1 MTDSMRP
8 DDPMRRSGARW
19 CDEHGRWECS
29 RNTKSGQPCHESA
42 IAGRDVG
49 RMHAGESSSKA
60 RARGEANLLAWSV
73 MGDDVPHL
81 ASSDVMLR
89 LLHMSWVRVH
99 LYAERLR
106 VLVEDSVENEGLVGA
121 TFAAGRNGER
131 VESGEQ
137 VRALAKLEA
146 DERDRCA
153 RFAKLCHDMR
163 IDERHIELQ
172 QAQAQLV
179 VQAFL
184 GAVAAL
190 GLVPADR
197 DLALRTFLQGLGR
210 GPETTVVAGEVSA

>member
-1 MTDSMRP
+1 M
-8 DDPMRRSGARW
+8 
-19 CDEHGRWECS
+19 H
-29 RNTKSGQPCHESA
+29 
-42 IAGRDVG
+42 VG
-49 RMHAGESSSKA
+49 ENAETAKA
-60 RARGEANLLAWSV
+60 KGEAAILSLAWSV

-81 ASSDVMLR
+81 ASADVMLR

-106 VLVEDSVENEGLVGA
+106 VLVEDSAENEGLVGR
-121 TFAAGRNGER
+121 TFAAGREGQR
-131 VESGEQ
+131 VETGEQ

-184 GAVAAL
+184 GAVSAL

-210 GPETTVVAGEVSA
+210 GPEGSVVAGEVSA

>member
-1 MTDSMRP
+1 
-8 DDPMRRSGARW
+8 
-19 CDEHGRWECS
+19 
-29 RNTKSGQPCHESA
+29 
-42 IAGRDVG
+42 
-49 RMHAGESSSKA
+49 
-60 RARGEANLLAWSV
+60 

-106 VLVEDSVENEGLVGA
+106 LLVDATDGDGGLVGPTYA
-121 TFAAGRNGER
+121 AAGGAR
-131 VESGEQ
+131 VETGEQ

-179 VQAFL
+179 VSAFMQAL
-184 GAVAAL
+184 AAVS
-190 GLVPADR
+190 LVPADR

-210 GPETTVVAGEVSA
+210 GSDVVAGEVAS

>member
-1 MTDSMRP
+1 
-8 DDPMRRSGARW
+8 
-19 CDEHGRWECS
+19 
-29 RNTKSGQPCHESA
+29 
-42 IAGRDVG
+42 
-49 RMHAGESSSKA
+49 
-60 RARGEANLLAWSV
+60 

-106 VLVEDSVENEGLVGA
+106 TLVEDSSENEGLVGA
-121 TFAAGRNGER
+121 TFAAGREGQR
-131 VESGEQ
+131 VETGEQ

-184 GAVAAL
+184 GAVSAL

-210 GPETTVVAGEVSA
+210 GDAVTVAGEVEGASA